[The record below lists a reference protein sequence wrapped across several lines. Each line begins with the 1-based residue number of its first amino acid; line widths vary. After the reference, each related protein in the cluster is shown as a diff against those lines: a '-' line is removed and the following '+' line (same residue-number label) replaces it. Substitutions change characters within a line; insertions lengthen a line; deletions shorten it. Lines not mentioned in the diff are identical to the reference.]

1 MMLDKKKKIYI
12 FSALLII
19 AILILGYFSCS
30 NVKSEKEKYAELKKK
45 VDDYYTM
52 ECDSIKK
59 IIIADSI
66 LTEECINF
74 LNRYPKSI
82 HFNEIK
88 YLVGK
93 NLDYKVGN
101 CFKESIR
108 KFLYEHQY
116 DCLNQSVALEM
127 NDSLIATEIDSI
139 LLQKENLKQYYDKKE
154 YDIVAL
160 EKQLNYKK
168 SNCLFPKKWIASKQ
182 VLYEQ
187 IKKNAF
193 ETAFNSLGA
202 LEKTKNDIDNL
213 EYVIY
218 KEDSTVKLINTPSQE
233 RIVQYDIVFAIKL
246 RVLPSSIKES
256 RNSIFAP
263 IFDFLN
269 DGSAVITDNF
279 PPTTKLVSVS
289 GYTIGKVNYDNA
301 AIEMKQNVSYDS
313 SKIIN

>member
-1 MMLDKKKKIYI
+1 MLDKKKKIYI

-52 ECDSIKK
+52 ECDSINK

-66 LTEECINF
+66 LTEDCINF

-88 YLVGK
+88 SLVGK

-101 CFKESIR
+101 CFKERIR
-108 KFLYEHQY
+108 KFLYEHQF
-116 DCLNQSVALEM
+116 DCLNQSVVLEM
-127 NDSLIATEIDSI
+127 NDSVIVSEIDSI

-154 YDIVAL
+154 YEIISL

-168 SNCLFPKKWIASKQ
+168 SNCLFPKEWIASKQ
-182 VLYEQ
+182 VLYQQ

-193 ETAFNSLGA
+193 ETAYNSLGA
-202 LEKTKNDIDNL
+202 IEKTKNDIDNL

-218 KEDSTVKLINTPSQE
+218 KEDSTVKLISTPSQE

-246 RVLPSSIKES
+246 RVLPSSKKES
-256 RNSIFAP
+256 
-263 IFDFLN
+263 N
-269 DGSAVITDNF
+269 DGFINKIIDFFIDGPSLITGNF
-279 PPTTKLVSVS
+279 RTTTKFVRIS
-289 GYTIGKVNYDNA
+289 GYTIGKVNYDDA
-301 AIEMKQNVSYDS
+301 AIEIKQTVLYDS